1 MVWVTRF
8 YTCLVLLSDQRRM
21 HPPSIPFPQWDR
33 WKWWHWMS
41 LSSFQLCRQMKMVS
55 NTSQSNRSSRWTLK
69 YFTRFLNVCKTL
81 PRSPL
86 KSEED
91 FKSNFHDRTTLDAT
105 HHLKMEVSHTRC
117 PLAENILQSLSWELC
132 PRWNGDNLARIVPW
146 LVLDSLGERIWW
158 ALCFGWYR
166 NQYQALLVPWV
177 MLVKFV
183 FARIV
188 LWIK

>member
-1 MVWVTRF
+1 
-8 YTCLVLLSDQRRM
+8 
-21 HPPSIPFPQWDR
+21 
-33 WKWWHWMS
+33 MS

-117 PLAENILQSLSWELC
+117 LLLKISYNRFLENCALHEMGIIWQELC
-132 PRWNGDNLARIVPW
+132 LGWFWIVW
-146 LVLDSLGERIWW
+146 VKEFGEHCALDDIEINTRLSLCLG
-158 ALCFGWYR
+158 
-166 NQYQALLVPWV
+166 
-177 MLVKFV
+177 
-183 FARIV
+183 
-188 LWIK
+188 